1 MSPFLVSQ
9 VARYTLRVFLSIQ
22 LLLFFFLGDM
32 DDHRALVV
40 LAEALLV
47 TRDVNDSAFFVEED
61 WPDMEKSF

>member
-1 MSPFLVSQ
+1 
-9 VARYTLRVFLSIQ
+9 
-22 LLLFFFLGDM
+22 M

-47 TRDVNDSAFFVEED
+47 TRDIDDSAFFVEED